1 MLSDE
6 QIERYSRQIILPQV
20 GGKGQEKLLRAR
32 VLVQAH
38 GPLHAAAVHY
48 LAAAGV
54 GTLGVFADTQD
65 ALLAALAAS
74 QQSTTSFHVL
84 SCLNPDC
91 AIALHSAEGTKS
103 PHQLVQS
110 YDCVL
115 SDSPAL
121 HDVCYAVRRPFLYAS
136 LSDEEASLMV
146 CRGYE
151 LDAPCLRCVMT
162 PELRPLRASPLAEI
176 AALFIGTHLATEAIK
191 LLIGYP
197 SPPETKVLRFHLPT
211 FTCSAETVRKSSHCT
226 ICTPL

>member
-38 GPLHAAAVHY
+38 GPLHTAAVHY

-54 GTLGVFADTQD
+54 GVLGVFADTQD
-65 ALLAALAAS
+65 ALLPALAAS
-74 QQSTTSFHVL
+74 QQPASSFHVL

-91 AIALHSAEGTKS
+91 AIALHSAEDMKS
-103 PHQLVQS
+103 PQQFVHS

-121 HDVCYAVRRPFLYAS
+121 
-136 LSDEEASLMV
+136 
-146 CRGYE
+146 
-151 LDAPCLRCVMT
+151 
-162 PELRPLRASPLAEI
+162 
-176 AALFIGTHLATEAIK
+176 
-191 LLIGYP
+191 
-197 SPPETKVLRFHLPT
+197 
-211 FTCSAETVRKSSHCT
+211 
-226 ICTPL
+226 